1 MHVAAF
7 NLGLIMRTLFGAG
20 TPRAAADLRL
30 LWFAAGD
37 HVVLMF
43 LGLPRTGSTGTA
55 IPAAVAIVTVV
66 PDDGALSTGC

>member
-1 MHVAAF
+1 VHVAAF

-37 HVVLMF
+37 HVVL
-43 LGLPRTGSTGTA
+43 
-55 IPAAVAIVTVV
+55 
-66 PDDGALSTGC
+66 